1 MSPHTLYGETGR
13 FLLSNPPPTV
23 ARSRT
28 SIDMRA
34 DVWHS
39 PFEDDEVLRPG
50 AIHPLYPGLILDT
63 ATANEEIP
71 EILAGA
77 PTGKGS
83 YQYDCQWQGSLSNT
97 KPEKLLGTTETRQIR
112 PGWESFIEQRL
123 SYHAMPKA
131 ITGTHSD
138 DIIACPAH
146 GLAAGRAVA
155 LIDLIGGTGLTG
167 RSSTAIGLTYYVI
180 NPGTDTL
187 QVSATSGG
195 SAVNFGSDI
204 SAGYIV
210 PIEYLPGT
218 PHPTLPQMFLDQVS
232 LKRTAEDAWHM
243 ADCAY
248 VGQRTTR
255 PYHRI
260 ITVNGQT
267 VSSSE
272 AIQVLLSGGWTDFRY
287 TNFSLPRVILTD
299 TRITTS
305 APDTGAFPAFETPP
319 DAPSIMSLVFTGTDF
334 IFNYPY
340 GWTLQAADNID
351 TLSSGITLNLQRK
364 VYEFVWPALLK

>member
-1 MSPHTLYGETGR
+1 MPFKPLMIQGKRGLFQLSDPRPQITRSQASPDRYVDRWSMDYLTDLTEGQ
-13 FLLSNPPPTV
+13 L
-23 ARSRT
+23 
-28 SIDMRA
+28 
-34 DVWHS
+34 
-39 PFEDDEVLRPG
+39 
-50 AIHPLYPGLILDT
+50 HPSYPGLILRQC
-63 ATANEEIP
+63 AAEEDVP
-71 EILAGA
+71 AILTDAGNRPGIYLA
-77 PTGKGS
+77 DCEWEGS
-83 YQYDCQWQGSLSNT
+83 ISNS
-97 KPEKLLGTTETRQIR
+97 KPEKLLGTTENRQIR
-112 PGWESFIEQRL
+112 PGWETFIEQRL

-155 LIDLIGGTGLTG
+155 LVDLTGGAGLTG
-167 RSSTAIGLTYYVI
+167 RSSSAIGSIYYVI
-180 NPGTDTL
+180 NPTADAL

-195 SAVNFGSDI
+195 SAVDFSSNI
-204 SAGYIV
+204 TAGFIV

-232 LKRTAEDAWHM
+232 LKRTADDAWQM
-243 ADCAY
+243 ADCTY

-267 VSSSE
+267 VSSSD
-272 AIQVLLSGGWTDFRY
+272 AIQVLLGGGWTDFRY
-287 TNFSLPRVILTD
+287 TNFSLPRVIVTD
-299 TRITTS
+299 TRVTT
-305 APDTGAFPAFETPP
+305 AVPDTAAFPAFETPP
-319 DAPSIMSLVFTGTDF
+319 DAPGIMSLVFTGTDF